1 MMYNEKM
8 LESFSKEY
16 AERCQVTDK
25 ITAELFDA
33 NGVLRGLRDKNGNGV
48 VAGLTNISKI
58 EAFRMENGEKIPC
71 DGNLWYRGYNVID
84 LVKGF
89 EGKLHGADF
98 RITDVEKAYILP
110 AKLLALTVY
119 RLLGNG
125 GRAAEK
131 ICSEYTPVFDR
142 ESYTRYVRQQINK
155 K

>member
-25 ITAELFDA
+25 ITAEMFDA

-58 EAFRMENGEKIPC
+58 EAFRMENGQKIPC

-89 EGKLHGADF
+89 EGKRCGFEEVAYLLVNSLPGNSCTTSVRRWQQHGIC
-98 RITDVEKAYILP
+98 RQIL
-110 AKLLALTVY
+110 
-119 RLLGNG
+119 
-125 GRAAEK
+125 
-131 ICSEYTPVFDR
+131 R
-142 ESYTRYVRQQINK
+142 EMSL
-155 K
+155 

>member
-25 ITAELFDA
+25 ITAEMFDA

-58 EAFRMENGEKIPC
+58 EAFRMENGQKIPC

-84 LVKGF
+84 LVTAS
-89 EGKLHGADF
+89 ADKF
-98 RITDVEKAYILP
+98 YERCHYESTECRSDEFPDQKCTDTGIL
-110 AKLLALTVY
+110 
-119 RLLGNG
+119 
-125 GRAAEK
+125 
-131 ICSEYTPVFDR
+131 
-142 ESYTRYVRQQINK
+142 
-155 K
+155 